1 MYSNFCILMR
11 RAVFAALLL
20 LWVGNSHAQW
30 IATGTGPFN
39 YDDTP
44 NWKGGMVNDQV
55 TNTPGAEQTIVFTT
69 DRTMPKGLLIRQPT
83 DAADAHYPL
92 LFKVQNAEGSTDL
105 PLTLTLGG
113 PVVVDFGNTNDVTAV
128 FGDNSQVNFDF
139 SGAPALFEILTGNS
153 SLTIGSI
160 QNARELIVKGG
171 GPAKGGGRL
180 TLTRGDSNVAGPVT
194 LQGANLYL
202 VGSASLPDAKALSLA
217 EWRSLFAI
225 KNETPDSLDQFP
237 DSAPISCSGRAE
249 IRLYGGRANL
259 SEETLGKVFLKE
271 NCLELWSSA
280 NEGASAMLTVTEVVR
295 ESDAILI
302 IGYDT
307 PDAASRVKVI
317 GDNNIL
323 GSLHGGSGAAGS
335 TNISIVPW
343 VRAHGGGNQY
353 AAAGF
358 LTYAHDEGFR
368 ELSKEQEYVSDLN
381 AASNPADNV
390 RLTAESVT
398 LSQSKVI
405 NSLYLDT
412 GDKDFG
418 DKGLRQGGLDL
429 GGNTLTLSS
438 GAISLS
444 SVGQISNGTLA
455 TEKNLPLIITGPV
468 FIDAQLTGTGGLIY
482 FGGRF
487 PELRLLGTENTL
499 TGDYVVVYGSIRLGD
514 GENVPDSVTVRLHKN
529 TEFYVAGSET
539 ITGLAGT
546 GRVRL
551 VTGGRSLLMLGR
563 CEGSANTLAVG
574 EQGEIHPGDVSKA
587 QRSAGDLFVWNPD
600 DPQEYGSLNFEG
612 GTLFIDIAEKAHDAL
627 VLNSENKC
635 ANVTGGKLRVDLLD
649 GYKPRVGAKWKIIRG
664 TVPATGEGFEKV
676 EDATGKGY
684 KYSAK
689 PVENDWVLELVSAP
703 K

>member
-1 MYSNFCILMR
+1 MYSIFCILMR
-11 RAVFAALLL
+11 RAAFAALLVL
-20 LWVGNSHAQW
+20 LADNSRAQW
-30 IATGTGPFN
+30 TATGAGPFN
-39 YDDTP
+39 YDDSA
-44 NWKGGMVNDQV
+44 NWNAGSINDQI
-55 TNTPGAEQTIVFTT
+55 TNNPGTEQTIILTA
-69 DRTMPKGLLIRQPT
+69 DRAMPKGLLIRQPT
-83 DAADAHYPL
+83 DTADSHYPL
-92 LFKVQNAEGSTDL
+92 VLKVQEAGSSADL
-105 PLTLTLGG
+105 PVTLTLGG

-128 FGDNSQVNFDF
+128 FGDKVSFDF

-180 TLTRGDSNVAGPVT
+180 TLTHGDSNIAGPVT

-202 VGSASLPDAKALSLA
+202 VGSASLPDAKALSLS
-217 EWRSLFAI
+217 EWRSLFTI

-259 SEETLGKVFLKE
+259 SEETLGKVLLKE

-280 NEGASAMLTVTEVVR
+280 NEGDSAMLTVTEVVR

-317 GDNNIL
+317 DDKNIL
-323 GSLHGGSGAAGS
+323 DALQGGDGTEGS
-335 TNISIVPW
+335 TISIVPW
-343 VRAHGGGNQY
+343 VRGHGGGNQY

-358 LTYAHDEGFR
+358 LTYSHDEGFR

-381 AASNPADNV
+381 AASKPEDNV
-390 RLTAESVT
+390 RITAESVT
-398 LSQSKVI
+398 LSESKTI

-429 GGNTLTLSS
+429 GGNTLTISS
-438 GAISLS
+438 GAISLT
-444 SVGQISNGTLA
+444 SVGQISNGTLT
-455 TEKNLPLIITGPV
+455 TEKDLPLIITGPV

-514 GENVPDSVTVRLHKN
+514 GENVPDSVTVRLHKDA
-529 TEFYVAGSET
+529 EFYVAGSES

-574 EQGEIHPGDVSKA
+574 EQGEIRPGDVSKD

-600 DPQEYGSLNFEG
+600 DPEEYGSLNFEG
-612 GTLFIDIAEKAHDAL
+612 GTLFIDIAEKANDTL

-664 TVPATGEGFEKV
+664 TVPATGAGFERV
-676 EDATGKGY
+676 EDGTGKGY

-689 PVENDWVLELVSAP
+689 RVGNDWVLELVSAP
-703 K
+703 R